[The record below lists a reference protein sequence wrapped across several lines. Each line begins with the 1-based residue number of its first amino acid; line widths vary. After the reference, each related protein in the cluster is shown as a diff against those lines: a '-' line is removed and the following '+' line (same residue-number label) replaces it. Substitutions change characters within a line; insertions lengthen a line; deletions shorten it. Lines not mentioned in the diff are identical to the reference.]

1 MNGSLFGGMT
11 LEEVRSMAAYK
22 NRQIAL
28 ESNTRVYNRVN
39 KIIDALDPAFGPLI
53 AEFRKNPPLIV
64 LQHSEHYQTRIRNE
78 VAALTTNPSG
88 LRWYVVAENG
98 RNSFSS
104 YQIWLTPEQMDFV
117 PACQHMFP
125 LCPKHNKHTH
135 AISSMALTY
144 YCIQE
149 GLFNKEQDET
159 SIM

>member
-1 MNGSLFGGMT
+1 MNGPLFGGMT
-11 LEEVRSMAAYK
+11 LEEVRSMAAYE
-22 NRQIAL
+22 NRQIVL

-39 KIIDALDPAFGPLI
+39 KIIDTLDPAFGPLI
-53 AEFRKNPPLIV
+53 AEFRKNPPLIM
-64 LQHSEHYQTRIRNE
+64 LQHSERYQTRIRNE

-98 RNSFSS
+98 RNSFTG
-104 YQIWLTPEQMDFV
+104 YQIWLTPEQVDFV

-125 LCPKHNKHTH
+125 IYRKKYTH